1 MAPQSFRTSLSPA
14 MEFGSFK
21 VDMGDD
27 LFQHQDFLQFIGP
40 LDEIL
45 NGFDGPFP
53 FSEMESR
60 VPFEGIQLPYYLT
73 ERSIGGMGPALQ
85 QVPMAFDELSTVVNN
100 KPQMEVVDVL
110 MKNKSAKRNGG
121 KAQKKSRGKK
131 GQWTAEEDRLLI
143 GLVEK
148 HGLRK
153 WSQIAKVMHGRIGK
167 QCRERWNNH
176 LRPNIKKETWSE
188 EEDKILIEAHSEV
201 GNKWAEIAKRLPG
214 RTENSIKNH
223 WNATKRRHIA
233 PRCRRRAIRNKNNP
247 NSGVLLQTYIQG
259 LMMDGAAP
267 PATDENSKASAGDFA
282 GNDYSSVAD
291 DFSDLTGLLFDDG
304 GEEELDEPEM
314 KVGEG
319 DAGGFLSEFP
329 LGVGEGL
336 AWEEMGVAAE
346 LCWEDDG
353 QAEMELIEMISRC
366 QSAQR

>member
-1 MAPQSFRTSLSPA
+1 
-14 MEFGSFK
+14 
-21 VDMGDD
+21 
-27 LFQHQDFLQFIGP
+27 
-40 LDEIL
+40 
-45 NGFDGPFP
+45 
-53 FSEMESR
+53 MESCR
-60 VPFEGIQLPYYLT
+60 VPLESIQLPFYLT
-73 ERSIGGMGPALQ
+73 DQRSIGGMTPALQ
-85 QVPMAFDELSTVVNN
+85 QVPMAYPSDSSAVAFDELSIIVNN
-100 KPQMEVVDVL
+100 KPQVEVDVL

-121 KAQKKSRGKK
+121 KAQKKTRGKK

-223 WNATKRRHIA
+223 WNATKRRHIS

-247 NSGVLLQTYIQG
+247 NSGVLLQAYIQG

-267 PATDENSKASAGDFA
+267 PATDDTSKASAGAFT
-282 GNDYSSVAD
+282 GNDDHSASAD
-291 DFSDLTGLLFDDG
+291 DFSDLTGLLFDDS
-304 GEEELDEPEM
+304 GEGELDEREM
-314 KVGEG
+314 KVG
-319 DAGGFLSEFP
+319 AGETGGYLSEFP
-329 LGVGEGL
+329 LGGGEGL
-336 AWEEMGVAAE
+336 DWDPEEMGEAAG
-346 LCWEDDG
+346 LCWGDDG
-353 QAEMELIEMISRC
+353 QAEMELIEMISCC